1 MELKISAMHFNMKI
15 AYVPDIPQYEII
27 QLESNNE
34 LKLGT
39 TASDRLRS
47 LNVKQK

>member
-1 MELKISAMHFNMKI
+1 MHFNMKI